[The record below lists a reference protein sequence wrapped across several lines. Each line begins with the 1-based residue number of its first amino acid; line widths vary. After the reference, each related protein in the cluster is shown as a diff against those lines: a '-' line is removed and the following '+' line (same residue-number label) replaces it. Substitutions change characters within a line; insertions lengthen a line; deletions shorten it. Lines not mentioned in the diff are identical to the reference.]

1 MSPDP
6 FKDNLKSYRYSLSQE
21 RYWRVAGLTNNGHE
35 ASGRIFLN
43 GTTGSS
49 GNLDN
54 SLVAEVGFTEDSL
67 RVFYR
72 ENSSDDWEVV
82 SDYTVNTLGSPTNAN
97 AYVDINN
104 LLSGEYAFGW
114 ENGHVGVEEE
124 VAEQVFGIYPN
135 PAQEIVN
142 VDLSEFD
149 SGEYTVAIY
158 DMNGKLWIN
167 EVSVAAQILLD
178 ISGLSN
184 GQYLVSVLNSGK
196 FIGSKVLL
204 KN

>member
-1 MSPDP
+1 
-6 FKDNLKSYRYSLSQE
+6 
-21 RYWRVAGLTNNGHE
+21 
-35 ASGRIFLN
+35 
-43 GTTGSS
+43 
-49 GNLDN
+49 
-54 SLVAEVGFTEDSL
+54 
-67 RVFYR
+67 
-72 ENSSDDWEVV
+72 
-82 SDYTVNTLGSPTNAN
+82 
-97 AYVDINN
+97 VDIDN
-104 LLSGEYAFGW
+104 LLSGEYTFGW
-114 ENGHVGVEEE
+114 ENGYVGSEEKVMKE
-124 VAEQVFGIYPN
+124 VFSIYPN
-135 PAQEIVN
+135 PVQDILN

-149 SGEYTVAIY
+149 SGEYTVGIY